1 VLLTAESKR
10 IFYKYRLS
18 IKKLMANELRQEIGG
33 GALAG
38 SEMILGN
45 SERIKGDGV

>member
-1 VLLTAESKR
+1 
-10 IFYKYRLS
+10 
-18 IKKLMANELRQEIGG
+18 MANELRQEIGG

-45 SERIKGDGV
+45 SHARQDSLPALGEVNSLVTDIK